1 MKLIPRVQAILLN
14 PRATWPLIAQEAATT
29 TSIYNPYVLVLA
41 AIPAVAGFIGLTL
54 VGVDTVG
61 MRFRVPV
68 LNGVVNMLLS
78 YVLSLAMVWLMARLT
93 DAVAPTFGGTPDK
106 VQSLK
111 LIAYASTA
119 AWVGGIFSLLPA
131 LSVLGILAALYSVYL
146 VYSGLPVLM
155 KSPPDKSL
163 AYTAV
168 LVVGG
173 LVAGLV
179 LAAVSALFMP
189 RMGGLVVGA
198 SDVQTESVWGAPV
211 ARVVHA

>member
-1 MKLIPRVQAILLN
+1 MNLISRVQAILLN
-14 PRATWPLIAQEAATT
+14 PRATWPLIEQEAASTN
-29 TSIYNPYVLVLA
+29 SIYNPYVLVLA

-54 VGVDTVG
+54 VGIDTMGV
-61 MRFRVPV
+61 RFRMPV
-68 LNGVVNMLLS
+68 VNGVVNMVLS

-146 VYSGLPVLM
+146 LYTGLPVLM
-155 KSPPDKSL
+155 KNPPEKSL

-173 LVAGLV
+173 LVAVVV

-198 SDVQTESVWGAPV
+198 SDVQTELVWRVPA
-211 ARVVHA
+211 ARVAQA